1 MAFLLLMKNFKARP
15 SQKDQAE
22 TSMVNLVLDVQGPF
36 KVQILK
42 HVRYA
47 LQLLFKSQLQNQV
60 FDECRFWE
68 EVRMI

>member
-1 MAFLLLMKNFKARP
+1 MAFLLLMKNFEARP
-15 SQKDQAE
+15 SQKDQDE

-47 LQLLFKSQLQNQV
+47 LQLLFKSNYKIKFLMNV
-60 FDECRFWE
+60 GFGKKSG
-68 EVRMI
+68 